1 MNRADRLEW
10 LINEHSKLDKQ
21 IQLLEKT
28 YPPQDDITI
37 THFKKKKLK
46 IKDQIQQLQEESNE

>member
-1 MNRADRLEW
+1 MNKVDRLEW
-10 LINEHSKLDKQ
+10 LVNEHSKLDKQ

-28 YPPQDDITI
+28 YAPQDDI

-46 IKDQIQQLQEESNE
+46 IKDQIQQLREENNE